1 MDQETFNQ
9 GLMDFINKSPTA
21 FHAVFNME
29 EMLKAAG
36 FTGLNEADAW
46 SLDEGEKYYV
56 IRNGSSIIAFNTG
69 KNGKHPAGFR
79 MTGAHTDSPCLK
91 IKPDPLLKNNGY
103 IQLGVEVYGGALLNP
118 WFDRDLSIAGRVSFL
133 DEKNT
138 IRSCL
143 IDFKRPV
150 AFISSLAIHFDREA
164 NKSRSINA
172 QKDIPPIIM
181 NLPEGEF
188 SFSEILSAELAK
200 QGLCAEGI
208 SIHDFELF
216 LYDTQCSSLVGMK
229 NEFIAGGRLD
239 NLLSCYTGIQAL
251 IHSEKSNPC
260 MMVCNDHEEVGS
272 VSFTGAQGTF
282 LRSVLQRLFR
292 EPENYYR
299 ELSRSLFISMD
310 NAHGIHPNY
319 ADKYDINHGPVLNKG
334 PVVKMNASQ
343 RYASD
348 SETVAVIRSIA
359 SGLAIPLQTFVM
371 RSDLACGST
380 IGPLTSAEVG
390 MKTIDVGVPTFAM
403 HSIREVAGSTDPFL
417 LFSLICGFNSSSII
431 I

>member
-1 MDQETFNQ
+1 MDQETFNR
-9 GLMDFINKSPTA
+9 GLIDFINESPTA
-21 FHAVFNME
+21 FHAVSAME
-29 EMLKAAG
+29 SMLKAAG
-36 FTGLNEADAW
+36 FSGLNESDAW
-46 SLDEGEKYYV
+46 SLDEGKGYYV
-56 IRNGSSIIAFNTG
+56 IRNGSSIITFTTG
-69 KNGKHPAGFR
+69 KKDKHPTGFR

-103 IQLGVEVYGGALLNP
+103 VQLGVEVYGGALLNP

-143 IDFKRPV
+143 VDFKRPV

-164 NKSRSINA
+164 NKNRSINA
-172 QKDIPPIIM
+172 QKDLPPIIM
-181 NLPEGEF
+181 NMPAGEF
-188 SFSEILSAELAK
+188 SFSEILSSELK
-200 QGLCAEGI
+200 NQGLCAEGI
-208 SIHDFELF
+208 SVNDFELY
-216 LYDTQCSSLVGMK
+216 LYDTQSSSLLGMN
-229 NEFIAGGRLD
+229 NEYIAGGRLD

-251 IHSEKSNPC
+251 IYSDRSNPC

-282 LRSVLQRLFR
+282 LRSVLQRLSR
-292 EPENYYR
+292 DPENYYR
-299 ELSRSLFISMD
+299 MLSRSMFISMD

-334 PVVKMNASQ
+334 PVIKMNAGQ

-390 MKTIDVGVPTFAM
+390 LKTVDMGVPTFAM

-417 LFSLICGFNSSSII
+417 LFSLICGFNSSSITI
-431 I
+431 